1 MGSQFKVRIWQDPK
15 ILGQP
20 EALIQVKIVE
30 FVHIADQMQACRMAN
45 RPDSDQTA
53 PGEQCHSDMSLLC
66 LQLQTPD

>member
-1 MGSQFKVRIWQDPK
+1 
-15 ILGQP
+15 
-20 EALIQVKIVE
+20 
-30 FVHIADQMQACRMAN
+30 MAN